1 MSLKER
7 LMSDLKDAMREGDQL
22 RKDAIRMIRAAIK
35 NREIERQQEITD
47 EEITELISQ
56 EVKRRKEAIEMF
68 EKGGREDLVDRE
80 KAQLEILLSYMPEQ
94 LSREEIEKVVQD
106 IVEDMNATSIRQLGP
121 VMGKAMEE
129 LKGRAEGSVVN
140 EVAREILSR

>member
-7 LMSDLKDAMREGDQL
+7 LMSDLKDAMREGDQR

-35 NREIERQQEITD
+35 NREIERQQEIGD
-47 EEITELISQ
+47 EEVLEIIAQ
-56 EVKRRKEAIEMF
+56 EVKRRKEALEMF
-68 EKGGREDLVDRE
+68 EKAGRDDLVEKE
-80 KAQLEILLSYMPEQ
+80 KAQLEVLLSYMPEQ

-106 IVEDMNATSIRQLGP
+106 IVDEMNATSIRQLGP
-121 VMGKAMEE
+121 VMGKAMAE

>member
-7 LMSDLKDAMREGDQL
+7 LMSDLKDAMREGDQR

-35 NREIERQQEITD
+35 NREIERQQEIGD
-47 EEITELISQ
+47 EEVLEIIAQ
-56 EVKRRKEAIEMF
+56 EVKLRKEALEMF
-68 EKGGREDLVDRE
+68 EKAGRDDLVERE
-80 KAQLEILLSYMPEQ
+80 KAQLKVLLSYMPEQ

-106 IVEDMNATSIRQLGP
+106 IVDKMNATSIRQLGP
-121 VMGKAMEE
+121 VMGKAMAD

>member
-7 LMSDLKDAMREGDQL
+7 LMSDLKDAMREGDQI
-22 RKDAIRMIRAAIK
+22 RKDAIRMVRAAVK
-35 NREIERQQEITD
+35 NKEIELQQEISD
-47 EEITELISQ
+47 EKVIEIISQ

-68 EKGGREDLVDRE
+68 EKGGRDDLVERE
-80 KAQLEILLSYMPEQ
+80 KAQLEILLAYMPEQ
-94 LSREEIEKVVQD
+94 MSREEVKEVVQE

-121 VMGKAMEE
+121 VMGRAMEE
-129 LKGRAEGSVVN
+129 LKGRAEGNVVN

>member
-7 LMSDLKDAMREGDQL
+7 LMSDLKDAMREGDQI
-22 RKDAIRMIRAAIK
+22 RKDAIRMVRAAVK
-35 NREIERQQEITD
+35 NKEIELQQEISD
-47 EEITELISQ
+47 EKVIEIISQ

-68 EKGGREDLVDRE
+68 EKGGRDDLVERE
-80 KAQLEILLSYMPEQ
+80 KAQLEILLAYMPEQ
-94 LSREEIEKVVQD
+94 MSREEIKEVVQE

-121 VMGKAMEE
+121 VMGRAMEE
-129 LKGRAEGSVVN
+129 LKGRAEGNVVN